1 VWGRYNDCPENVR
14 VIFVRAVELR
24 RDRVTSFDVYPFN
37 LPVVRALTRLEFR
50 APVTVFVG
58 ENGTGKSTLL
68 EALAVAAGFN
78 PEGGSRNFAFGT
90 RASHSELHA
99 YLRLVRAPSR
109 PRDGYFLR
117 AESFFNVATQ
127 IEELDKIPANAPPV
141 IDSYGGRS
149 LHEQSHGESF
159 LTLLQERFRG
169 TGLYILDEPEAA
181 LSPTRQLAA
190 LARMH
195 QLVDAGSQFVLAT
208 HSPILMA
215 YPGAQLLGLSETG
228 IAPLEY
234 DETEHVVVMRHF
246 MNDRATLLAE
256 LLRDDEG

>member
-1 VWGRYNDCPENVR
+1 M
-14 VIFVRAVELR
+14 IFLRAAELR
-24 RDRVTSFDVYPFN
+24 RERVASFEAYPFS
-37 LPVVRALTRLEFR
+37 LPVIRQLRRLEFC
-50 APVTVFVG
+50 ASVTVFVG
-58 ENGTGKSTLL
+58 ENGIGKSTLL
-68 EALAVAAGFN
+68 EALALAAGFN

-99 YLRLVRAPSR
+99 YLRLVRAPAR

-127 IEELDKIPANAPPV
+127 IEELDKTPAPAPPI

-159 LTLLQERFRG
+159 LALLQQRFG
-169 TGLYILDEPEAA
+169 GSGLYLLDEPEAA

-195 QLVDAGSQFVLAT
+195 QLVEAGSQFIMAT

-215 YPGAQLLGLSETG
+215 YPGAQLLGLSEAG
-228 IAPLEY
+228 IGPLKY
-234 DETEHVVVMRHF
+234 DETEHVIVMRQF
-246 MNDRATLLAE
+246 MNNRTGLLTE
-256 LLRDDEG
+256 LLREDTA

>member
-1 VWGRYNDCPENVR
+1 MIY
-14 VIFVRAVELR
+14 VRAAELR
-24 RDRVTSFDVYPFN
+24 RERVASFDVYPFN
-37 LPVVRALTRLEFR
+37 LPVVRQLRRLEFSS
-50 APVTVFVG
+50 AVTVFVG
-58 ENGTGKSTLL
+58 ENGIGKSTLL

-99 YLRLVRAPSR
+99 HLRLVRAPSR

-127 IEELDKIPANAPPV
+127 IEELDKVPGAGPRI
-141 IDSYGGRS
+141 IDSYGGQS

-159 LTLLQERFRG
+159 LTLLQQRFRG
-169 TGLYILDEPEAA
+169 SGLYLLDEPEAA

-195 QLVDAGSQFVLAT
+195 QLVESGSQFILAT

-215 YPGAQLLGLSETG
+215 YPGAQLLGLSDGG
-228 IAPLEY
+228 IAPLDY
-234 DETEHVVVMRHF
+234 DHTEHVVVMRHF
-246 MNDRATLLAE
+246 MNDRASLLAE
-256 LLRDDEG
+256 LLREDGR

>member
-1 VWGRYNDCPENVR
+1 ML
-14 VIFVRAVELR
+14 FVRAVELR
-24 RDRVTSFDVYPFN
+24 RDRVPSFDTYPFD
-37 LPVVRALTRLEFR
+37 LPAVRHLGRLELR
-50 APVTVFVG
+50 APVAILVG

-68 EALAVAAGFN
+68 EAIAVAVGFN
-78 PEGGSRNFAFGT
+78 PEGGGRNFAFGT
-90 RASHSELHA
+90 RPSHSDLHNC
-99 YLRLVRAPSR
+99 LRLVRAPSR

-127 IEELDKIPANAPPV
+127 IEELDKVPGGGPRI

-149 LHEQSHGESF
+149 LHEQSHGEAF
-159 LTLLQERFRG
+159 LTLMQRRFRG
-169 TGLYILDEPEAA
+169 AGLYVLDEPEAA

-195 QLVDAGSQFVLAT
+195 QLVEAGAQFILAT

-215 YPGAQLLGLSETG
+215 FPGAQLLGLSDAG

-234 DETEHVVVMRHF
+234 DQTEHVLVMRHF
-246 MNDRATLLAE
+246 MNDREGLLAE
-256 LLRDDEG
+256 LLGEDDEGAVE

>member
-1 VWGRYNDCPENVR
+1 M
-14 VIFVRAVELR
+14 IFLRAVELR
-24 RDRVTSFDVYPFN
+24 RDRVASFDVFPFN
-37 LPVVRALTRLEFR
+37 LPIVRQLSRLDFSS
-50 APVTVFVG
+50 AVTVFVG

-90 RASHSELHA
+90 RPSHSELHT

-127 IEELDKIPANAPPV
+127 IEELDKIPGGGPLL

-169 TGLYILDEPEAA
+169 SGLYLLDEPEAA

-195 QLVDAGSQFVLAT
+195 QLVEQGSQFILAT

-215 YPGAQLLGLSETG
+215 YPGAQLLGLSDGG
-228 IAPLEY
+228 IAPLDY
-234 DETEHVVVMRHF
+234 DQTEHVIVMRHF
-246 MNDRATLLAE
+246 MNDRAGLLTE
-256 LLRDDEG
+256 LLREDGG

>member
-1 VWGRYNDCPENVR
+1 MIYL
-14 VIFVRAVELR
+14 RAAELR
-24 RDRVTSFDVYPFN
+24 RDRVPSFDVYPFN
-37 LPVVRALTRLEFR
+37 LPIIKHLGRLEFSS
-50 APVTVFVG
+50 AVTVFVG
-58 ENGTGKSTLL
+58 ENGIGKSTLV

-78 PEGGSRNFAFGT
+78 PEGGGRNFAFGT
-90 RASHSELHA
+90 RLSHSDLHN

-127 IEELDKIPANAPPV
+127 IEELDQVPAAGTRI

-159 LTLLQERFRG
+159 LMLLQHRFRG
-169 TGLYILDEPEAA
+169 TGLYLLDEPEAA

-195 QLVDAGSQFVLAT
+195 QLVEAGSQFILAT

-228 IAPLEY
+228 IGRIDY

-246 MNDRATLLAE
+246 MNDRGGMLDE
-256 LLRDDEG
+256 LLGDGG

>member
-1 VWGRYNDCPENVR
+1 

-24 RDRVTSFDVYPFN
+24 RDRVPSFDVYPFN
-37 LPVVRALTRLEFR
+37 LPAVRALGRLEFC
-50 APVTVFVG
+50 AQVTVLVG

-90 RASHSELHA
+90 RASHSELHT

-127 IEELDKIPANAPPV
+127 IEELDKVPGGGPRI
-141 IDSYGGRS
+141 IDSYGGQS

-169 TGLYILDEPEAA
+169 SGLYVLDEPEAA

-190 LARMH
+190 VARMH
-195 QLVDAGSQFVLAT
+195 QLVEAGSQFILAT

-215 YPGAQLLGLSETG
+215 YPGAQLLGLSDTG
-228 IAPLEY
+228 IAPLDY
-234 DETEHVVVMRHF
+234 DQTEHVAVMRHF
-246 MNDRATLLAE
+246 MNDRESLLAE
-256 LLRDDEG
+256 LLREDDKLLGEDGA